1 MDAASRS
8 VNIELNYDDF
18 TLDSSTILQNQFYQH
33 SVYYVASSFLFNLK
47 DEEGF
52 DRDLIFDRKSLLADI
67 SDYDVDAVVRLC
79 PYFAVEGKRIGL
91 ELLVRKTVLRKGF
104 QTGGRITVFLDKVEV
119 TRKGRDGILE
129 LNPSLFNF
137 KQESNF
143 FEQEVVKP
151 DRVFVCAILDK
162 IAEETGQVE
171 KVSDTVYKMSQELT
185 ERLLALNESF
195 SNLFLRVGSN
205 CEGLRCLQQ
214 VGKIEQKCHPCGKV
228 LSSEKYT
235 YASAGDK
242 QCISRYKLYFDCSR
256 KHSLKRK
263 LTEIESE

>member
-18 TLDSSTILQNQFYQH
+18 TLDSSTVLQNQFYQH
-33 SVYYVASSFLFNLK
+33 SVYYAASSFLFNLQ

-52 DRDLIFDRKSLLADI
+52 DRDLIFDRKSLLGDI
-67 SDYDVDAVVRLC
+67 SANEVDAVVRLC

-91 ELLVRKTVLRKGF
+91 ELLVRKTVIRKGF
-104 QTGGRITVFLDKVEV
+104 QTGGRITVFLDRFEV

-129 LNPSLFNF
+129 LNPSLFKY
-137 KQESNF
+137 KQESN

-151 DRVFVCAILDK
+151 DRVFVCAILAK

-171 KVSDTVYKMSQELT
+171 KVSDTIYKMSQELT

-195 SNLFLRVGSN
+195 SNLFLQVGRK

-214 VGKIEQKCHPCGKV
+214 VGQIEQKCDRCGKV

-242 QCISRYKLYFDCSR
+242 QCISRYKLCFDCSR
-256 KHSLKRK
+256 KYSLKRK
-263 LTEIESE
+263 IEYE